1 MLTLDSEIAIFP
13 INRQTVSESVF
24 TISKVLCCDQTED
37 DRATVQTTTNTD
49 NTSSSEDAQVD
60 RTTGQSIIN
69 ADITQTRLY
78 YPEVVVLGK
87 KL

>member
-1 MLTLDSEIAIFP
+1 MF
-13 INRQTVSESVF
+13 TVSN
-24 TISKVLCCDQTED
+24 VLCCDETED
-37 DRATVQTTTNTD
+37 DRAIVQITANTD
-49 NTSSSEDAQVD
+49 NTSSSEEAQID

-78 YPEVVVLGK
+78 YPELVVLGE